1 MASIYLEGES
11 LQMVEE
17 LATCAQDGS
26 TEMGMSCTHPG
37 GLELVVY
44 AQTVAAKPRTKAGK
58 LEAHSA
64 GAHKQIVA
72 VERDPPL
79 DKLDALDEASRV

>member
-1 MASIYLEGES
+1 MASIYLEGKS
-11 LQMVEE
+11 LQMVKEE
-17 LATCAQDGS
+17 AICAQDGS

-37 GLELVVY
+37 GLELVVH
-44 AQTVAAKPRTKAGK
+44 AQIIAVKPCTEAGK

-72 VERDPPL
+72 VE
-79 DKLDALDEASRV
+79 